1 MTYWIFWGIDALIAA
16 IAVFFFVIGLMD
28 GSVSSFNMGL
38 WTFILAGLAA
48 MLWGA
53 HAFRRARKELLAK
66 ILLGVLAVPGV
77 LAGLFLLTVLILNPR
92 WN

>member
-1 MTYWIFWGIDALIAA
+1 
-16 IAVFFFVIGLMD
+16 
-28 GSVSSFNMGL
+28 
-38 WTFILAGLAA
+38 

-53 HAFRRARKELLAK
+53 HAFRRARKELLVK